1 MSSAGIDMAE
11 MNSEVMIEDC
21 AVPHYE
27 EKVDYEFPKDVKTCF
42 AATMR
47 IIKDLFITNPGTV
60 TSHHITTTGPPV

>member
-1 MSSAGIDMAE
+1 MAE

-42 AATMR
+42 VAAVGKF
-47 IIKDLFITNPGTV
+47 KDLFITNPGTV
-60 TSHHITTTGPPV
+60 TSHHTTTTGPPV